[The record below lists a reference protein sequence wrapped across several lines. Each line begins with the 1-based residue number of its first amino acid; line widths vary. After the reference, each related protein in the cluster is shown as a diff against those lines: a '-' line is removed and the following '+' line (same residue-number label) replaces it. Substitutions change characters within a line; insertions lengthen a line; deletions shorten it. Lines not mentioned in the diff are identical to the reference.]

1 LFYRI
6 FQNAIFGNVFAYRY
20 YKALFNM
27 IKFKRYMSQKNNP
40 KEDHLK
46 DSRLNEEYNGKESNV
61 TDAETEV
68 NTEVVTDD
76 EPDEVSELE
85 ALKNLLDQKEQEVE
99 KEKKEYLFLMA
110 EFDNFRKR
118 TLRERTE
125 LIKSAAEKA
134 LKGILPVVDDFERG
148 LDAIKDTSDAE
159 AVKEGMRLIYNKFVK
174 YLADNGVKDMQSTG
188 ADFDPDMHEAVAMV
202 PAENDAEKGKV
213 KDTVLKG
220 YMLND
225 KVLRHAKVV
234 VAQ

>member
-1 LFYRI
+1 
-6 FQNAIFGNVFAYRY
+6 
-20 YKALFNM
+20 
-27 IKFKRYMSQKNNP
+27 MSQKNNP
-40 KEDHLK
+40 KEDNLK
-46 DSRLNEEYNGKESNV
+46 GSRLNEEYNGKESNV

-188 ADFDPDMHEAVAMV
+188 ADFDPDMHEAVAMI

>member
-1 LFYRI
+1 
-6 FQNAIFGNVFAYRY
+6 
-20 YKALFNM
+20 M

-40 KEDHLK
+40 KEDNLK

>member
-1 LFYRI
+1 
-6 FQNAIFGNVFAYRY
+6 
-20 YKALFNM
+20 
-27 IKFKRYMSQKNNP
+27 MSQKNNP
-40 KEDHLK
+40 KEDNLK

-68 NTEVVTDD
+68 KTEVVTDD

>member
-1 LFYRI
+1 
-6 FQNAIFGNVFAYRY
+6 
-20 YKALFNM
+20 
-27 IKFKRYMSQKNNP
+27 MSQKNNP

-118 TLRERTE
+118 SLRERTE

>member
-1 LFYRI
+1 
-6 FQNAIFGNVFAYRY
+6 
-20 YKALFNM
+20 
-27 IKFKRYMSQKNNP
+27 MSQKNNP
-40 KEDHLK
+40 KEDNLK
-46 DSRLNEEYNGKESNV
+46 GSRLNEEYNGKESNV

-68 NTEVVTDD
+68 NTEVVTAD

-234 VAQ
+234 VAK

>member
-1 LFYRI
+1 
-6 FQNAIFGNVFAYRY
+6 
-20 YKALFNM
+20 
-27 IKFKRYMSQKNNP
+27 MSQKNNP
-40 KEDHLK
+40 KEDNLK

-188 ADFDPDMHEAVAMV
+188 ADFDPYLIEAVALV

>member
-1 LFYRI
+1 
-6 FQNAIFGNVFAYRY
+6 
-20 YKALFNM
+20 
-27 IKFKRYMSQKNNP
+27 MSQKNNP
-40 KEDHLK
+40 KEDNLK
-46 DSRLNEEYNGKESNV
+46 GSRLNEEYNGKESNV